1 MNQMPSDVT
10 KERLFDEFNR
20 VVEETEQ
27 LLKSMATAGGEKAG
41 AMKASV
47 EQGLAAAGSRLARI
61 REESMQQAGAAARAT
76 EEYVQENPWTAL
88 GTVAAVSA
96 VAGLVAGLL
105 IARR

>member
-1 MNQMPSDVT
+1 M
-10 KERLFDEFNR
+10 
-20 VVEETEQ
+20 VEETEQ